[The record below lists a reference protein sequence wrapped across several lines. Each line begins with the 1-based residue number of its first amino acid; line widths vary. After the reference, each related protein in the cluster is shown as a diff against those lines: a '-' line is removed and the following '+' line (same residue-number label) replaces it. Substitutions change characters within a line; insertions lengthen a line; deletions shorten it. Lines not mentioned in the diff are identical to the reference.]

1 MDEQSWTSCKV
12 SWRLSPNPGT
22 LRSMEG
28 CFCCLHAARARGL
41 MSPAS
46 GQKNDYHSCTT
57 RHAATV
63 LAERLRGVRTLRHL
77 SGGGSRARAAAPGCL
92 GALRCRYGRFGH
104 VSGGERLRA
113 AGATVAH
120 MRVVAAHRRLSR
132 SVLPM
137 DRMHARGGVENSLL

>member
-46 GQKNDYHSCTT
+46 GAKNDYPSCTP
-57 RHAATV
+57 RHAVPV
-63 LAERLRGVRTLRHL
+63 LAERLRGDRTLRPCGQ
-77 SGGGSRARAAAPGCL
+77 GGPSARAAAPEHL
-92 GALRCRYGRFGH
+92 GALR
-104 VSGGERLRA
+104 
-113 AGATVAH
+113 
-120 MRVVAAHRRLSR
+120 
-132 SVLPM
+132 
-137 DRMHARGGVENSLL
+137 